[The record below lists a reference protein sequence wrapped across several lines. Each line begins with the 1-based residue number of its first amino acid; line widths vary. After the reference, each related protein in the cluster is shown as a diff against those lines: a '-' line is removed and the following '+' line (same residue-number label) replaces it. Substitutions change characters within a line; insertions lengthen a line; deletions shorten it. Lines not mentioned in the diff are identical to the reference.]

1 MANPTAPSSENTK
14 LSNLLNNINSGKMQL
29 PEFQRNWT
37 WDDER
42 IRAILAS
49 ISQNYPIGAIML
61 LAYGNPNIQLKYRVV
76 EGVHAANAVPDTL
89 ILDGQQRLT
98 SIYLSAFSQKPV
110 NTTTVQKMPIK
121 RLYYFDME
129 KCMNPYEDRFDAVLS
144 IPEDKKVKTDFGRK
158 VILDLSTE
166 EFEYKNKM
174 FPVNIIF
181 DNTKCMKWCWKYLN
195 YYTNDEKAKKLFYD
209 FNDEVLQSII
219 GYQLPI
225 ITLGK
230 DTPKEAVCKVF
241 ENVNTGGVPLTVFE
255 LVTAAY
261 AIQNF
266 DLREDWEK
274 CKALICGAE
283 ETLRTDLF
291 DDIDKTSFLTTITL
305 YTSYVNKV
313 NGRIGMVSCKKR
325 DVLNL
330 PYESYRANRDTVLN
344 GFKIARS
351 FLLNYQCVFRKRDL
365 PYSTQIIPLAAI
377 CAYLGQSQCN
387 KMETVRILSRWF
399 WSGILGEM
407 YGGAN
412 ETRYANDMEDVINEV
427 EGKPS
432 LNRTVNAAVF
442 SSNRLLTLQTRLSA
456 AYKGIMALLYK
467 KECIDFIS
475 GLTIDKI
482 RAMEKSPDI
491 HHIFPQR
498 YCRDHNLPRT
508 KWNSIVNKTPLLP
521 ESNRAISGD
530 APSIYLPRI
539 LSKDAQLTE
548 AELRSRVES
557 HFIDYDA
564 LKADDFDKYFIDRAK
579 KLLSLIEDAMGKPV
593 SDRGSENTINAFG
606 ASLER

>member
-42 IRAILAS
+42 IRALLAS

-76 EGVHAANAVPDTL
+76 EGVHATNAVPDTL

-274 CKALICGAE
+274 CEALICGAE

-365 PYSTQIIPLAAI
+365 PYSTQIIPLTAI

-467 KECIDFIS
+467 KKCIDFIS

-482 RAMEKSPDI
+482 SAMEKSPDI